1 MNLQVVSFQ
10 RCGCM
15 INLLQYST
23 IQLQLIVLIGYLGY
37 FCWIQ
42 EQVELKETRSR
53 NRTCSHVGDSLYTNL
68 EKARQCFQTGPGT
81 LTHILKIIRLSSIV
95 CIIVGNY
102 LLTVLPIFN
111 SGDLFSRLPCI
122 FLSVLQV
129 LISLRPFQLS
139 LTISSRP

>member
-1 MNLQVVSFQ
+1 MSLQVVSFQ
-10 RCGCM
+10 RCGCI

-42 EQVELKETRSR
+42 EQVELKRIL
-53 NRTCSHVGDSLYTNL
+53 RTELVHNVGDSLYTNL
-68 EKARQCFQTGPGT
+68 EKARQCFQTVPET
-81 LTHILKIIRLSSIV
+81 LTHVLEIIRLSSIV